1 MDYVKKKRYNWGD
14 NSKNGKHK
22 HTCNTEHRL
31 IKQLVVELPNKN
43 KNTSLRSNVV
53 EEKRHV

>member
-22 HTCNTEHRL
+22 HTCNTEYRL